1 MKKTTWIAQTAVC
14 LALLIAFQLLTRS
27 LGQLVTGSCVNLV
40 LAVAA
45 LLGGIWSGVTVALVS
60 PFCAYLLGIGPAFFP
75 LVPCI
80 ALGNAVYAVLFGL
93 LVGKCLQKKQT
104 GGAFGCMAL
113 AALAALAKFA
123 VLYVVLVRLV
133 APVIVPAAK
142 LSAVAASFTWPQ
154 LITAAIGGVLACL
167 IAPVLRRALGYDRTG
182 R

>member
-45 LLGGIWSGVTVALVS
+45 LLGGVWSGVTVALVS

-80 ALGNAVYAVLFGL
+80 ALGHAVYAVLFGL

-113 AALAALAKFA
+113 AALAKFA

-142 LSAVAASFTWPQ
+142 LSAVTASFTWPQ
-154 LITAAIGGVLACL
+154 LVTAAIGGVLACL
-167 IAPVLRRALGYDRTG
+167 IAPVLRRALSYDRTG

>member
-45 LLGGIWSGVTVALVS
+45 LLGGIWSGVTVAL
-60 PFCAYLLGIGPAFFP
+60 LGIGPAFFP
-75 LVPCI
+75 LGPGV

-104 GGAFGCMAL
+104 IGAFGCM
-113 AALAALAKFA
+113 ALAALAKFA

-142 LSAVAASFTWPQ
+142 LSAVTASFTWPQ
-154 LITAAIGGVLACL
+154 LVTAAIGGVLACL